1 MNRNR
6 SQWSTYSILVV
17 LALALNGAVS
27 PALADDIAEDVALHR
42 RWAER
47 AFGEKPSAAAP
58 VNRLV
63 LVSEGHSGD
72 TKIGRCAAGGP
83 MRLGEKAYQR
93 GIGVNSHSVLRVE
106 LVEPAARFQADVGL
120 DRNADGTA
128 ASSAFHVAVGG
139 KDVFATKVLRPADEV
154 QKIDV
159 PLGGARQFD
168 LIVDEGGNGRGWDQ
182 GDWADARVVL
192 AGGKTLY
199 LDELANWWE
208 VSSELP
214 FSFVYD
220 GRPSREIIGKW
231 QRSGRDEPL
240 DATKFRRTLTL
251 VDPATNLEV
260 RAVATAYLD
269 TPGVEWTLHF
279 TNRGTKPTPLLEQ
292 VKAVDVAIKGGL
304 QRQVTLHR
312 LVGSPCRVDDWL
324 PLVDPIPAGDH
335 IEFATAGGRSSSGA
349 SPWFNIQWNGGGV
362 ITAIGWSGQWSAKV
376 EHAKDGT
383 CRLAAGMQ
391 SMRLK
396 LAPGESIRSPRIM
409 QIYWSGNDPF
419 RGYNQFRQTMLAHV
433 VPRIDGRPVTPP
445 IVHLSTS
452 FYELNASNESNVLSH
467 LEAIRGLGFEVF
479 WLDAYWTRDGFP
491 SGMGHYGFPIQ
502 RAEPPDRFPR
512 GLRPIGDAAHAAGM
526 GYLMWFEPERVAP
539 GTMLAKEHP
548 EWVISPA
555 GDGSG
560 HINLGIPAAREYL
573 TKYLIEVIRQY
584 RLTWLRIDY
593 NIDPLGFW
601 QFLDK
606 KEPDRTGMAEI
617 RYMEGLYRMWDDILA
632 AHPHL
637 AIDNCASGGR
647 RIDLETCSRSIP
659 LWRSDNTCDMLDHN
673 PATVQL
679 AAIKNQVM
687 TAGLSR
693 YVPFS
698 ACGQM
703 GAAPYLFRSGFNAGI
718 SFCEDCRPA
727 KYPREMLRK
736 AIAEGKRLRKYYF
749 GNFYA
754 LNEVTT
760 SAKDWCVLQYHR
772 PAEQDGMVVA
782 FRRHESPYFGLA
794 AELREIDPAA
804 EYEVV
809 RSVGCEPSAAVR
821 VRGSEL
827 QRLRLEILARP
838 GSVVLEYKRVK
849 P

>member
-1 MNRNR
+1 L
-6 SQWSTYSILVV
+6 SGALPA
-17 LALALNGAVS
+17 ALAA
-27 PALADDIAEDVALHR
+27 DVAEEAAFHR
-42 RWAER
+42 RWAEMVF
-47 AFGEKPSAAAP
+47 AEKPSTALP
-58 VNRLV
+58 GNRL
-63 LVSEGHSGD
+63 LMVSEGYAGD

-83 MRLGEKAYQR
+83 LRLGNKVYQH

-106 LVEPAARFQADVGL
+106 LAEPAARFAADIGL
-120 DRNADGTA
+120 DRNVDGTA

-139 KDVFATKVLRPADEV
+139 KDVFATKVLRPADGM

-159 PLGGARQFD
+159 PLPGVRQFD
-168 LIVDEGGNGRGWDQ
+168 LIVDEGGDGRGWDQ
-182 GDWADARVVL
+182 GDWADARVIL
-192 AGGKTLY
+192 ASGRQVY
-199 LDELANWWE
+199 VDQLANWWE
-208 VSSELP
+208 VGNDLP
-214 FSFVYD
+214 FSFVYG
-220 GRPSREIIGKW
+220 GRPSREFIGQWK
-231 QRSGRDEPL
+231 RSAREESL
-240 DATKFRRTLTL
+240 DATKCRRTWTL
-251 VDPATNLEV
+251 EDPATGLEV
-260 RAVATAYLD
+260 RAAATVYLD
-269 TPGVEWTLHF
+269 TPAVDWTLNF
-279 TNRGTKPTPLLEQ
+279 TNHGTKPTPFLEQ
-292 VKAVDVAIKGGL
+292 VNAVDVGVKGGL

-312 LVGSPCRVDDWL
+312 LVGSPCRIDDWL
-324 PLVDPIPAGDH
+324 PLTDPIPSGNH
-335 IEFATAGGRSSSGA
+335 IEFAPSGGRSSSGA
-349 SPWFNIQWNGGGV
+349 SPWFNLQWSGGGV
-362 ITAIGWSGQWSAKV
+362 ITAIGWSGQWIARV

-383 CRLAAGMQ
+383 VRLAAGMQ

-396 LAPGESIRSPRIM
+396 LTPGESIRSPRIV
-409 QIYWSGNDPF
+409 QLYWFGDDPVLA
-419 RGYNQFRQTMLAHV
+419 YNQFRKTMLAHV
-433 VPRIDGRPVTPP
+433 VPRIGGRPVTPP

-452 FYELNASNESNVLSH
+452 FYELNASNENNVLSH
-467 LEAIRGLGFEVF
+467 LESIRGLGFEVF

-502 RAEPPDRFPR
+502 RVEPRDRFPR

-526 GYLMWFEPERVAP
+526 GFLMWFEPERVAP
-539 GTMLAKEHP
+539 KTMIAKEHP

-584 RLTWLRIDY
+584 RLAWLRIDY

-606 KEPDRTGMAEI
+606 KDPDRVGMAEI

-698 ACGQM
+698 TCGQM
-703 GAAPYLFRSGFNAGI
+703 GATPYLFRSGFNAGI
-718 SFCEDCRPA
+718 AFAEDCRPPD
-727 KYPREMLRK
+727 YPRELLK
-736 AIAEGKRLRKYYF
+736 QAIAEGKRLRKYYF
-749 GNFYA
+749 GDLYA
-754 LNEVTT
+754 LTEVTT
-760 SAKDWCVLQYHR
+760 SPKDWCVLQYHR
-772 PAEQDGMVVA
+772 PGDQDGMVVA
-782 FRRHESPYFGLA
+782 FRRHESPYFGLRP
-794 AELREIDPAA
+794 ELRAIEPAA
-804 EYEVV
+804 EYDVV
-809 RSVGCEPSAAVR
+809 RSVGYEPSAPVR

-827 QRLRLEILARP
+827 QRWRLEILDRP
-838 GSVVLEYKRVK
+838 GSVVLEYRRVK